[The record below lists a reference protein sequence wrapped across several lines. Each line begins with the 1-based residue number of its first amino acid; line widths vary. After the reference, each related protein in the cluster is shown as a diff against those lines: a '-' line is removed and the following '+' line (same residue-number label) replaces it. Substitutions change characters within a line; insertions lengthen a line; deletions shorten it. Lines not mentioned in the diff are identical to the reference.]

1 MARRAA
7 LGFLLACGLA
17 GGLACGGSAAAAET
31 PVDYRLSPVFERGAL
46 IALKVEIR
54 FRESLSGRTR
64 LAWEKEW
71 AGDSSLWRHAREM
84 KIDGGEAAPDGAGA
98 WIVKAAP
105 GTPITATYRIVSAY
119 DHDPTDDD
127 SRQSKPVVRPTW
139 FYSVGEALFAR
150 PEDQEK
156 APATFEWTG
165 APHGFGFASDLQH
178 LAGARRPALRTGTV
192 EDVLESIVIGGRDL
206 KLTERREGKATLRV
220 ATVGKYGFDPTDF
233 AELAFK
239 VLETER
245 RFWGED
251 AQPFLVAM
259 TPTVGGPG
267 RLSYGGSGF
276 TDSFALWVDDNTKL
290 ADLRWL
296 LAHEYFHSWNPAALG
311 GLLDESHE
319 AGEYWFSEGFT
330 DYYAW
335 KLMLA
340 SGQFAPAEFAARWN
354 DMLRAYAASP
364 VREAPNS
371 LILTDFWKSQE
382 VEKLPYQRGA
392 LLAAVLDQEARRH
405 GSSLDAVMREM
416 RRRASPSGKGQPADV
431 LFPAAYRAVTG
442 FDPAPLIARHM
453 IAGEPL
459 ALPTDVFGP
468 CFSVRTLQVA
478 AFERGWDRE
487 ATSKAGQV
495 VTGLKDDSAAYAAG
509 LRNGM
514 KLIEVVAGE
523 PGESR
528 VAYVLRVKP
537 PDGPEQTVRFFPAGK
552 TTLAMQEVEVTPR
565 AQQPARCS

>member
-1 MARRAA
+1 VRLRAI
-7 LGFLLACGLA
+7 GVLLAFGLA
-17 GGLACGGSAAAAET
+17 VLASRASAAAADP
-31 PVDYRLSPVFERGAL
+31 PVDYRLSPVIERGTLVAL
-46 IALKVEIR
+46 RVEIH
-54 FRESLSGRTR
+54 FHEGPSGHTR
-64 LAWEKEW
+64 LAWADDW
-71 AGDSSLWRHAREM
+71 AGDSELWSHARDM
-84 KIDGGEAAPDGAGA
+84 KIEGGEATPDGPGA

-127 SRQSKPVVRPTW
+127 SRQSRPVVRPTW
-139 FYSVGEALFAR
+139 FYSVGEALFALPR
-150 PEDQEK
+150 DQEK

-165 APHGFGFASDLQH
+165 APRGFGFASDLQH
-178 LAGARRPALRTGTV
+178 LAGARRPALRAGTV
-192 EDVLESIVIGGRDL
+192 QDVLESIAIGGWDL
-206 KLTERREGKATLRV
+206 KLAERREGKATLRV
-220 ATVGKYGFDPTDF
+220 ATVGKYGFDPADF

-245 RFWGED
+245 SFWRED
-251 AQPFLVAM
+251 AQPFLVTM
-259 TPTVGGPG
+259 TPTVAGPG
-267 RLSYGGSGF
+267 RISYGGSGF
-276 TDSFALWVDDNTKL
+276 GDSFALWVDDNTKL

-296 LAHEYFHSWNPAALG
+296 LAHEYFHTWNPAALG
-311 GLLDESHE
+311 GIADGSQEP
-319 AGEYWFSEGFT
+319 ATYWFSEGFT

-354 DMLRAYAASP
+354 ETLRAYAASP
-364 VREAPNS
+364 VRSAPNS
-371 LILTDFWKSQE
+371 LIVSDFWKSQA

-392 LLAAVLDQEARRH
+392 LLAAILDREAKLR
-405 GSSLDAVMREM
+405 GSSLDAVMHEM
-416 RRRASPSGKGQPADV
+416 RRRASPAGKGQPADV
-431 LFPAAYRAVTG
+431 LFPTVYREVIG

-459 ALPTDVFGP
+459 ALPADTFGP
-468 CFSVRTLQVA
+468 CFAVRTIQGA

-495 VTGLKDDSAAYAAG
+495 ITGLKDDSAAYAAG

-514 KLIEVVAGE
+514 KLVEFVSGE

-537 PDGPEQTVRFFPAGK
+537 PEGPEQTIRFFPAGK
-552 TTLAMQEVEVTPR
+552 TSLSMQEVEAVKPG
-565 AQQPARCS
+565 AEPARCG